1 MNSTESFCIISEVG
15 SNIDT
20 TSSVV
25 LEKSGN
31 TTTEAETTVVTPL
44 PSNDEAETTTVAT
57 PLSSNDENEAETTV
71 VTPSSSNDE
80 NEAETTTAVTPKADS
95 STQPKFDITPY
106 LKFYPIKEQSPTN
119 CRVCINSMSD
129 EKVIVKPEERDEE
142 YEEAKKCEARKEWC
156 KAGTFCLTILLLSIG
171 ANLG

>member
-1 MNSTESFCIISEVG
+1 MNTNSSCNISEAD

-31 TTTEAETTVVTPL
+31 TTTEP
-44 PSNDEAETTTVAT
+44 ETTTVVT
-57 PLSSNDENEAETTV
+57 PLSSNDENEPETTTV
-71 VTPSSSNDE
+71 ATPLPSNDE
-80 NEAETTTAVTPKADS
+80 NEAETTTVVTPKADS

-106 LKFYPIKEQSPTN
+106 LKFYPIKEQSPTI
-119 CRVCINSMSD
+119 VSTNSMSD

-156 KAGTFCLTILLLSIG
+156 KAGTFCFTILLLSIG
-171 ANLG
+171 ANLA

>member
-31 TTTEAETTVVTPL
+31 TTTEPETTVVTPL
-44 PSNDEAETTTVAT
+44 PSNDENEAETTTVAT
-57 PLSSNDENEAETTV
+57 PLPSNDENE
-71 VTPSSSNDE
+71 P
-80 NEAETTTAVTPKADS
+80 ETTTVVTPKADS

-106 LKFYPIKEQSPTN
+106 LKFYPIKEQSPTI
-119 CRVCINSMSD
+119 VSTNSMSD

-156 KAGTFCLTILLLSIG
+156 KAGTFCFTILLLSIG